1 MVNVGLAPVFSLILI
16 LRLEPDLLRLDS
28 VSSPLKC
35 IGGRLMLS
43 LVFLAGGSDVLALEL
58 VAGAGG
64 RGLVGAGGGGGGLVG
79 LVTLVLTLPWVLL
92 LSISVS
98 LLRRLACNSALKHDK
113 L

>member
-35 IGGRLMLS
+35 IGGRLMLF
-43 LVFLAGGSDVLALEL
+43 LVFLAGGSDVLEL

-64 RGLVGAGGGGGGLVG
+64 SGRVGATAEVQKLGG
-79 LVTLVLTLPWVLL
+79 
-92 LSISVS
+92 
-98 LLRRLACNSALKHDK
+98 SA
-113 L
+113 